1 GGLEEGNGA
10 LLLLVGQDLREG
22 DARGVVD
29 ADVDEL
35 PAAAAAAIVAG
46 VMAGDA
52 VADLVEAAEL
62 LDVEV
67 DQLARLLALVAAD
80 RLGRLQV
87 AQSAEAGPAQ
97 HAADRRGRDAGR
109 GGDLPADPA
118 LPAQLDDLLAGRLSG
133 RLAQPMRPRGPV
145 IEAGRTLGLVA
156 LDPFPDRLSSDTE
169 GSCHGAARLPL
180 LQHAPDKL
188 GPTQRR
194 QAGILM
200 HVHSAPRRSLKCR
213 QLQLPRSGP
222 DGQPIERSHLA
233 RPAAPG
239 NYRSRR

>member
-1 GGLEEGNGA
+1 LGVGPFPQGGLDEPLGLAVCLGCIGPGSDVPEAEVGAGLPEGPGAIAGAVVGHDAGDGDAEAAVVGDGGLEEGNGA

-97 HAADRRGRDAGR
+97 HAADRRGRPPGR

-145 IEAGRTLGLVA
+145 IEAGRSLGLVA
-156 LDPFPDRLSSDTE
+156 LDPFPDRL
-169 GSCHGAARLPL
+169 G
-180 LQHAPDKL
+180 
-188 GPTQRR
+188 
-194 QAGILM
+194 
-200 HVHSAPRRSLKCR
+200 
-213 QLQLPRSGP
+213 
-222 DGQPIERSHLA
+222 
-233 RPAAPG
+233 
-239 NYRSRR
+239 